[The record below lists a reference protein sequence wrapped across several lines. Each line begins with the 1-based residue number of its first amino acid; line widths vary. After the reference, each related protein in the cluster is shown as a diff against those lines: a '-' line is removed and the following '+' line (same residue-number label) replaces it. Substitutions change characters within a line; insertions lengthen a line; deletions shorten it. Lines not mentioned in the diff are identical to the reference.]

1 MKRIISKR
9 FISLALAIIMVAAL
23 IPSTAFAAVGELA
36 NYNYVFSTA
45 THGID
50 ERNSKLTSG
59 NHGIDKMVSGSE
71 SSPWGFVNVYGFG
84 ISTLWKDYL
93 SLAIGDADNAGV
105 AFAPGASTEEVH
117 GKRTALAFEISASE
131 GTYDAKLSVNPQTTS
146 TELEVYLVPKSKY
159 EFPVYDGTN
168 SETFYSNVE
177 AMSANY
183 RIGKV
188 DLYGENAENTDL
200 YIGRVKLTEEDYYL
214 VLVPSGVDERAVRD
228 DQNRWIMQP
237 TGFKLDGVAENTAVE
252 QDISAAISTAKQSVN
267 KNSYSKKF
275 NIAVKENVLTVDDAC
290 IYFYGNTADKI
301 PLVVME
307 FDVNKAGKYNIQLK
321 TNADG
326 VSIKNFAAAPLVSY
340 AKYDENFATMMTN
353 AQTEIG
359 KTTEIYTG
367 DSMSKFKELE
377 GYTEIGYF
385 DFSEISAAETY
396 YNVEPNGA
404 SNSENGVLEFEENG
418 KYFIAFSLDLGSIKL
433 SGGTVS
439 ETAYGGGTASGN
451 EEVTSYETNMKA
463 YAYQAFI
470 ISGINL
476 VPVADEYADAYK
488 ADRKLYDELTSVTA
502 DNNEPN
508 TLAGY
513 SSTATVTV
521 VAQDIA
527 TGESVATDVVNEN
540 VGVNTE
546 YMPSAPSVGD
556 DYEFMYWAI
565 GLGANRKI
573 VSFDKDEYSFEVAP
587 GRNLV
592 YAVYRKT
599 NNETKYAFFFDGSK
613 TVMGKKEI
621 SDGSVT
627 LPALPGAMPAFGNPT
642 GWKYTAEENETALSV
657 GTAVENLTDDTF
669 FVADYNGKKTVTV
682 TIDGKEYDF
691 TYGEDVKLGDYAS
704 VRENKSGENV
714 FNYWKKGDEIISFKP
729 NYTFKAY
736 EDCTLTSTYA
746 KYEPINKTVRRILLS
761 TDATTGITFAE
772 FIGLDNA
779 IEKGIL
785 FCDEDAKTYTDARA
799 KAVMQTDANV
809 FSVVNETGK
818 TAVGYA
824 ILSDGKIVYSDR

>member
-9 FISLALAIIMVAAL
+9 FLSMALAIIMVAAL
-23 IPSTAFAAVGELA
+23 IPSTAFAAVGDEPA
-36 NYNYVFSTA
+36 NYNYVFNLDA
-45 THGID
+45 HGVTGV
-50 ERNSKLTSG
+50 SSGLKSG
-59 NHGIDKMVSGSE
+59 NHSIDKMVEGSE
-71 SSPWGFVNVYGFG
+71 SSPWGFVNVYNIG
-84 ISTLWKDYL
+84 IATLRATYL
-93 SLAIGDADNAGV
+93 SLAIGDADNEGV
-105 AFAPGASTEEVH
+105 AFAPGVSTEDVH
-117 GKRTALAFEISASE
+117 GKRTALAFEISASA
-131 GTYDAKLSVNPQTTS
+131 GTYDAKLSVNPQTTA

-159 EFPVYDGTN
+159 EFSVYDGTN

-214 VLVPSGVDERAVRD
+214 VFVPCGVNTKAVQD
-228 DQNRWIMQP
+228 NQSRWIMQP
-237 TGFKLDGVAENTAVE
+237 TGFKLDGVIENTAE
-252 QDISAAISTAKQSVN
+252 QQDVSDEISTAKQSCN
-267 KNSYSKKF
+267 WWSYSRYF
-275 NIAVKENVLTVDDAC
+275 RTTVTEGVLTAYNADT
-290 IYFYGNTADKI
+290 YSYGNTSDKI
-301 PLVVME
+301 PMVIMK
-307 FDVNKAGKYNIQLK
+307 FKADKTGKYNLQLK
-321 TNADG
+321 TNANG
-326 VSIKNFAAAPLVSY
+326 ISIKPFAAAPLVSY
-340 AKYDENFATMMTN
+340 AKYDETFATNMES
-353 AQTEIG
+353 AQEEIG
-359 KTTEIYTG
+359 VK
-367 DSMSKFKELE
+367 DSYNVTSDSFAEFTKLDEYGSLGHFN
-377 GYTEIGYF
+377 
-385 DFSEISAAETY
+385 FSSISEADTY
-396 YNVEPNGA
+396 YNVKVDDT
-404 SNSENGVLEFEENG
+404 SNLENAVLNLVEGEE
-418 KYFIAFSLDLGSIKL
+418 YFLAFSLDEASITL
-433 SGGTVS
+433 AGGTVGNGVYTS
-439 ETAYGGGTASGN
+439 GGAKGN
-451 EEVTSYETNMKA
+451 EVVTVQTGKTKN
-463 YAYQAFI
+463 AYQAFI

-502 DNNEPN
+502 ENNSTN
-508 TLAGY
+508 TLTGY
-513 SSTATVTV
+513 SSNAIVTV
-521 VAQDIA
+521 VAQEIA
-527 TGESVATDVVNEN
+527 TGESVATDVVNKN

-546 YMPSAPSVGD
+546 YKPSAPSVGD
-556 DYEFMYWAI
+556 DYEFMYWAV

-573 VSFDKDEYSFEVAP
+573 VSFDKDEYSFNVAP

-599 NNETKYAFFFDGSK
+599 NNDTKYAFFFDGSK

-621 SDGSVT
+621 SGGSVT

-642 GWKYTAEENETALSV
+642 GWKYTAEDDEVALSAGAEV
-657 GTAVENLTDDTF
+657 VDLTDDTF

-746 KYEPINKTVRRILLS
+746 KYEPLNKTVRRILLS

-785 FCDEDAKTYTDARA
+785 FGTDYVNAET
-799 KAVMQTDANV
+799 KAVMQTDANI